1 MSALALAAMQTAAI
15 PRVGGEATPAAMLAY
30 LIVIAVIAAWAT
42 RRTRNAADFF
52 VAGRALGTVV
62 LGVSAMAATLSGF
75 TFIGGPGLFYGLGA
89 TALFIVLPAS
99 LTNTLGA
106 WTLARPLHD
115 LGRTHGVITIPGAIG
130 ARYGSRAAQGWAAAA
145 ILVALIGYIAT
156 NFLALGY
163 VLSAVFGVSLSAG
176 IWIGAAAVLA
186 YTVAGG
192 ILAGVYADV
201 FQGAVMALASVAACW
216 YALRSGGG
224 LGGISRTL
232 VASDASLLSPWGTG
246 GAITALSWFFVF
258 GVGSLAQPHIA
269 HKYLM
274 ARDVERF
281 RWYPMVMTVAMT
293 LTLLLYLTVG
303 IAVKAMVARGAMP
316 PLARN
321 DDAMPAFLV
330 HAVPAALAGVV
341 FAGVAA
347 AIMSTV
353 NSFLSVGAAALTHDL
368 PQAMGRRA
376 GGAGSASG
384 AGGETLVSGAGH
396 ASRDLVRGR
405 VATVAL
411 ALAAVAVA
419 HAPGAQVAFLGVF
432 GYGLFAST
440 LVPALAVGLN
450 WPGATARGAV
460 ASIVT
465 GLVVTLAG
473 ETASYLGWY
482 RLPAGV
488 PWSGVALVA
497 ATLVFVAVS
506 GAERL
511 RAGGTR

>member
-1 MSALALAAMQTAAI
+1 MTAPLAAAMQSAAI
-15 PRVGGEATPAAMLAY
+15 PRVGGSATPAVMLAY
-30 LIVIAVIAAWAT
+30 LVVIAVIAAWAT
-42 RRTRNAADFF
+42 RRTRNAVDFF
-52 VAGRALGTVV
+52 VAGRTLGTVV

-130 ARYGSRAAQGWAAAA
+130 ARYGSRGAQGWAAVA
-145 ILVALIGYIAT
+145 ILVALVGYIAT

-163 VLSAVFGVSLSAG
+163 VLSAVFGVGLSTG
-176 IWIGAAAVLA
+176 IWIGAAAVLT

-201 FQGAVMALASVAACW
+201 FQGAVMAVTSVAAAW
-216 YALRSGGG
+216 YALTSGGG
-224 LGGISRTL
+224 LAGISRTL
-232 VASDASLLSPWGTG
+232 VASDASFLSPWGQG
-246 GAITALSWFFVF
+246 GAMTALSWFFVF

-281 RWYPMVMTVAMT
+281 RWYPLVMTVAMT

-303 IAVKAMVARGAMP
+303 LAVKAMVVRGDIA

-330 HAVPAALAGVV
+330 HAVPPVLAGVV

-353 NSFLSVGAAALTHDL
+353 NSFLSVGAAAIMHDL
-368 PQAMGRRA
+368 PQALGREPA
-376 GGAGSASG
+376 N
-384 AGGETLVSGAGH
+384 E
-396 ASRDLVRGR
+396 LVRGR
-405 VATVAL
+405 VATAAL

-440 LVPALAVGLN
+440 LVPALAIGLN
-450 WPGATARGAV
+450 WPDATARGAI

-473 ETASYLGWY
+473 ETASYVGWY

-497 ATLVFVAVS
+497 SALVFVAAAVAQRS
-506 GAERL
+506 
-511 RAGGTR
+511 RAARGIA